1 MGFAESCTGGAL
13 SAFLTEQP
21 GVSDIYLGSV
31 VSYSNEAKVDLLGVR
46 RDTLM
51 QEGAVSEAVARQM
64 AQGVRRQLKTDW
76 SVAITGIAGP
86 TGGTP
91 GKPVGTVCFAIAGPN
106 FEESR
111 KEFFSGNRK
120 DIQRLR
126 STVQFVGCVKFST
139 KNKTPRRER
148 FPCHRQKLTLKY
160 RGNGRERNTDG
171 KPYCSRR
178 QGKQRKSKST

>member
-1 MGFAESCTGGAL
+1 MANTEKLQELIRSFRDQKLTMGFAESCTGGAL

-21 GVSDIYLGSV
+21 GVSDIFLGSV

-64 AQGVRRQLKTDW
+64 AHGVRKQLKTDW

-86 TGGTP
+86 SGGTP
-91 GKPVGTVCFAIAGPN
+91 VKPVGTVCFAIAGPG

-111 KEFFSGNRK
+111 REIFSGDRK
-120 DIQRLR
+120 AIQ
-126 STVQFVGCVKFST
+126 
-139 KNKTPRRER
+139 
-148 FPCHRQKLTLKY
+148 QKSVDYAISWLAKILD
-160 RGNGRERNTDG
+160 RN
-171 KPYCSRR
+171 
-178 QGKQRKSKST
+178 